1 MQRDHPLF
9 PGVARRAILVAM
21 VLLLP
26 IHSVLGARAGSSYAF
41 IVAGHAYGA
50 HEGGNIGLHPAFLNS
65 LDSGYDPG
73 VAFFVFTGDIVNQ
86 STPESWE
93 QVDNELA
100 EYGLPAYY
108 VMGNHDNND
117 AGWQVFEDKFGG
129 TYYSFY
135 RQSEM
140 FIVLNSPLQDRSISP
155 AQIGFLNEKLSL
167 AGDSIRNIFIFFHE
181 VLWNSHEKYSGVMAN
196 SRSRYDQMVSYS
208 NYWEEVHPLLT
219 GQPEKNFYVIA
230 GDVGGNPDAI
240 AAFYDTWDNVTLLA
254 SGMGEV
260 ADENYLL
267 VQVHNVDS
275 IDTGLVPL
283 NMDMSLPDITFYS
296 VPPAP
301 EAIEGP
307 TAVPRGSNGI
317 EYSVPEVFNADS
329 YLWELPEGATGTSL
343 SNRIRVDF
351 SSGFNGGNISVKASR
366 EGFGSGPSSS
376 LGVETDLTPVEIK
389 WGSEGSPEIRL
400 METDD
405 CLIIGMNRLCGES
418 CSIHIIDT
426 GGRVIMSKDMKDG
439 AGYSE
444 IQLSKNDFSK
454 GVYLLSVTTK
464 SMHITE
470 KFLIR

>member
-1 MQRDHPLF
+1 
-9 PGVARRAILVAM
+9 
-21 VLLLP
+21 
-26 IHSVLGARAGSSYAF
+26 
-41 IVAGHAYGA
+41 
-50 HEGGNIGLHPAFLNS
+50 
-65 LDSGYDPG
+65 
-73 VAFFVFTGDIVNQ
+73 
-86 STPESWE
+86 
-93 QVDNELA
+93 
-100 EYGLPAYY
+100 
-108 VMGNHDNND
+108 
-117 AGWQVFEDKFGG
+117 
-129 TYYSFY
+129 
-135 RQSEM
+135 
-140 FIVLNSPLQDRSISP
+140 
-155 AQIGFLNEKLSL
+155 
-167 AGDSIRNIFIFFHE
+167 
-181 VLWNSHEKYSGVMAN
+181 
-196 SRSRYDQMVSYS
+196 MVSYS

-329 YLWELPEGATGTSL
+329 YLWELPEG
-343 SNRIRVDF
+343 VDF

-389 WGSEGSPEIRL
+389 GGSEGSPEIRL